1 MVDTSMVVVVRRQNV
16 KTNTQ
21 SNFEPPR
28 GDSMPVFGPQLDYRD
43 HAQLKPNARGP
54 GVLCEA
60 LLYLEVDTRLE
71 LSTWS
76 KLTE

>member
-1 MVDTSMVVVVRRQNV
+1 MVVVVRRRNV

-28 GDSMPVFGPQLDYRD
+28 GDSMPIFGPQLDYRN
-43 HAQLKPNARGP
+43 HVQLIPNARGP
-54 GVLCEA
+54 GVLCAA
-60 LLYLEVDTRLE
+60 LLYLKINTHLE
-71 LSTWS
+71 LSTQS